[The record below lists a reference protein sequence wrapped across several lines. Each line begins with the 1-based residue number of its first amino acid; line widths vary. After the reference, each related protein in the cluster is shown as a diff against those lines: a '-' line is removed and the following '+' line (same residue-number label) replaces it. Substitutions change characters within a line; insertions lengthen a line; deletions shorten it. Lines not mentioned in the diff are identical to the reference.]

1 MLKDALDSMVDQ
13 GIPMHKI
20 VQAHRAF
27 IGQDEVDTLFA
38 MHSNVLLLVN
48 QGLIKQEKLE
58 AITDM
63 MESAMGESANI

>member
-1 MLKDALDSMVDQ
+1 
-13 GIPMHKI
+13 
-20 VQAHRAF
+20 
-27 IGQDEVDTLFA
+27 